1 MRAFADSDGDGIGDF
16 PGATAKLDQLEQ
28 LGVEGIWLMPIHP
41 SPSYH
46 GYDVTDY
53 EGLTQTTARWKI

>member
-1 MRAFADSDGDGIGDF
+1 MDSNGDSIGDIS
-16 PGATAKLDQLEQ
+16 GIKEQ
-28 LGVEGIWLMPIHP
+28 IPTLQSLSIKGYGTPIHP

-53 EGLTQTTARWKI
+53 KAIRKNTAA

>member
-1 MRAFADSDGDGIGDF
+1 
-16 PGATAKLDQLEQ
+16 
-28 LGVEGIWLMPIHP
+28 MPIHP

-53 EGLTQTTARWKI
+53 FAVNPDYGTLEDMIALVDAAHLAQRHKRQP

>member
-1 MRAFADSDGDGIGDF
+1 M
-16 PGATAKLDQLEQ
+16 
-28 LGVEGIWLMPIHP
+28 MPLIHP

-53 EGLTQTTARWKI
+53 YAVRSSYGTMDDFKRLLDEAHHEATEGIGRIGSWLKQRIP